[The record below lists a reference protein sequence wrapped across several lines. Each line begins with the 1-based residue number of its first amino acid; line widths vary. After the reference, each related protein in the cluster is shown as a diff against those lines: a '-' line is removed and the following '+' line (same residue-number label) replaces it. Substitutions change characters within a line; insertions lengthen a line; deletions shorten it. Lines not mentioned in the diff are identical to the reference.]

1 MIRKLKQIISAL
13 LVVALLFTLAGC
25 QNAQKDAI
33 ATQPTEA
40 TEPVLDGA
48 EIYNDARVAL
58 EAMETVS
65 LDVKQVLTTTVDGC
79 QIVNETEQVMTYS
92 GYTTDSPVIMLEE
105 TVTES
110 LDAAGVFGETR
121 DFYRET
127 YADGKLY
134 VDFGGAA
141 FVGDMDAD
149 AQTGRYV
156 PLALLDAEDFQQLSV
171 EETSS
176 GMTVSFTAPTE
187 AEFWGLPEQAQ
198 LLDASGSAAINAEG
212 ALTQMNYSLT
222 YAHGPVEAT
231 LEVESKP
238 RELTRAVAVPENTDR
253 FTPMENVEVLKLTVD
268 SNNKLRNTS
277 IARVN
282 RTESITCEAA
292 GVAYEA
298 NSKVEIYGL
307 TGDLKTKVET
317 LTYIAEAS
325 SGAFAS
331 NRVETYN
338 EGVYVIQVD
347 DGVPT
352 TQSGVDQEDIRDYCK
367 LQLSMNVADPSFWRS
382 ATVEDLGSTYLIEYA
397 YTEEAGNNLQNA
409 ACVLLFGDATVLNNA
424 ASAYTN
430 DEVAGYL
437 AIDKYTGFVTASGLS
452 FAGKHTIQ
460 GRDYLLSMELNQ
472 AVEMPAYGVYKAI
485 TGNDQAEE
493 EPEEK
498 AAPLF
503 YHVTGQDGQEMW
515 LLGTIHVGDERTA
528 YLPYEI
534 YEAFDSADAL
544 ALEMDQEL
552 FEQQLQEDEKLMEKA
567 SRAYY
572 YTDGST
578 TQDHLLEELYTTA
591 LKYMKASGSY
601 ESGILYMKPSLWQSV
616 IENFYLQQGHELRPE
631 QGVENRLTQ
640 RAKEQDK
647 PIREIESGLEQ
658 LKVLTDWSDTLQQVM
673 LAETLSYDVEEYWAQ
688 MMELYELWCAGDEES
703 LRQLLTSEDDLSQLT
718 MGLMPEVE
726 EYNKTMMY
734 DRNETMFDAAVD
746 YLESGEVIFYA
757 VGLAHLLDGE
767 NGLLVALREAGYTVE
782 QVVCYQ

>member
-1 MIRKLKQIISAL
+1 MVKKMKQIIAAL
-13 LVVALLFTLAGC
+13 LAVVLLFTLVGC
-25 QNAQKDAI
+25 QNVQEEPI
-33 ATQPTEA
+33 STQPTEA

-48 EIYNDARVAL
+48 EIYNDARAAL
-58 EAMETVS
+58 ESMETVS
-65 LDVKQVLTTTVDGC
+65 LDVTQVLTTTVDGQ
-79 QIVNETEQVMTYS
+79 QIANETEQVLTYS
-92 GYTTDSPVIMLEE
+92 GNTTDSPIIMLEE

-110 LDAAGVFGETR
+110 LDAAGVFSETR

-127 YADGKLY
+127 YANGKLY

-141 FVGDMDAD
+141 FVGDLES
-149 AQTGRYV
+149 QTYAERYV
-156 PLALLDAEDFQQLSV
+156 PLALLDAEQFEQLSV

-176 GMTVSFTAPTE
+176 GMTVSFSTPA
-187 AEFWGLPEQAQ
+187 ASDFWGLPKQAEV
-198 LLDASGSAAINAEG
+198 LDASGSAAINADGE
-212 ALTQMNYSLT
+212 LTQMKYSLT

-238 RELTRAVAVPENTDR
+238 RELTRTVAVPENTDR
-253 FTPMENVEVLKLTVD
+253 FIPIENVEVLKLTVD
-268 SNNKLRNTS
+268 SNNKLRNSQLT
-277 IARVN
+277 RVN
-282 RTESITCEAA
+282 RTENIICEAA
-292 GVAYEA
+292 GVVYEA
-298 NSKVEIYGL
+298 NSKVEIYGI
-307 TGDLKTKVET
+307 TDDLKTKVEM

-325 SGAFAS
+325 SGAISS

-338 EGVYVIQVD
+338 DGVYVIQVD

-352 TQSGVDQEDIRDYCK
+352 TQSGVAEEEMRDYCK

-382 ATVEDLGSTYLIEYA
+382 VTVEDLGSTYLIEYA

-424 ASAYTN
+424 ASAYVN
-430 DEVAGYL
+430 DKVAGYL
-437 AIDKYTGFVTASGLS
+437 AIDKYTGFITASGLN

-472 AVEMPAYGVYKAI
+472 AVEMPAYGVYTAI
-485 TGNDQAEE
+485 TGIDQTEQ
-493 EPEEK
+493 EPEGK
-498 AAPLF
+498 ATPLF
-503 YHVTGQDGQEMW
+503 YHVTGWDGQEMW

-552 FEQQLQEDEKLMEKA
+552 FEKQLQEDEKLMEKV
-567 SRAYY
+567 SQAYY

-578 TQDHLLEELYTTA
+578 TQEHLLEDVYTTA

-601 ESGILYMKPSLWQSV
+601 ESGVLYMKPSLWQSA
-616 IENFYLQQGHELRPE
+616 IENFYLQQGHELRSE
-631 QGVENRLTQ
+631 QGVETRLTQ
-640 RAKEQDK
+640 RAKQQNK

-658 LKVLTDWSDTLQQVM
+658 LQVLTGWSDKLQQLM
-673 LAETLSYDVEEYWAQ
+673 LAETLSYDIEEYWAQ
-688 MMELYELWCAGDEES
+688 MEELYELWCAGDEEG
-703 LRQLLTSEDDLSQLT
+703 LRKLLTSEDDLSQLT

-734 DRNETMFDAAVD
+734 DRNVTMLNAAVE

-767 NGLLVALREAGYTVE
+767 NGLVEALREVGYTVE